1 MRSVLGQADD
11 ATALADVIRD
21 PVRFCRGL
29 LRQDLWPLQEDILRA
44 VACRS
49 RVAVKACHASGKTFV
64 AAVAVLWFVTR
75 YRDGIVVTT
84 APTWT
89 QVEKLLWGEIHR
101 AVQASRIAF
110 PQLNKTELR
119 LGPRNYAIGLSTNE
133 GVRFQG
139 FHGRVLIVV
148 DEAPGVKADI
158 WEAIEGIRAGGDVRV
173 LALGNPTIAS
183 GPFHD
188 AFTSNRDG
196 WGTFTI
202 SAFDSPNLDGLS
214 LDDLLALPDPALDH
228 CPRPYLVTRRWVRE
242 KYAEWGPG
250 HPLWEARV
258 LGQFPTQAE
267 DALISLS
274 WLEEAARRT
283 AGDRGGR
290 LSAGLDVAGPGEDE
304 TVLVIAEGGGII
316 GQHAWADHDPRGAVV
331 AALAPYRHRLDV
343 VNVDAAGIGYYLAK
357 HLQDVGYPVRPVNV
371 AERSSDRERYAN
383 LKAEFYWGL
392 RQRFQAGDVAGLTDE
407 RTIGQLAGIR
417 YRHTARGQVEIERKE
432 DARKRGVNSPDR
444 AEAVMLAFARPAVA
458 QLLFAD
464 EAVDSAATIGA
475 PQPASWVEQIVQAMP
490 AYFDRGVAANPA
502 QRCGICANRT
512 ADGWCRLRQF
522 TVTPALPAC
531 EFYEPIPA
539 SRFGPGT

>member
-1 MRSVLGQADD
+1 MRSVLTPADD
-11 ATALADVIRD
+11 ATALAGVIRD

-29 LRQDLWPLQEDILRA
+29 LRQDLWPLQEAILRA
-44 VACRS
+44 IASRS

-101 AVQASRIAF
+101 AAQSSRIAF
-110 PQLNKTELR
+110 PLLNKTELR
-119 LGPRNYAIGLSTNE
+119 IGPGNYAIGLSTNE

-158 WEAIEGIRAGGDVRV
+158 WEAVEGIRAGGDVRV

-188 AFTSNRDG
+188 AFTSNREG
-196 WGTFTI
+196 WCTFTI
-202 SAFDSPNLDGLS
+202 SAFDSPNLTGLS
-214 LDDLLALPDPALDH
+214 LDELLTLAHPELDH
-228 CPRPYLVTRRWVRE
+228 CVRPYLVTRRWVRE

-267 DALISLS
+267 DALISLA
-274 WLEEAARRT
+274 WLEDAARRP

-290 LSAGLDVAGPGEDE
+290 LAAGLDVAGPGEDE
-304 TVLVIAEGGGII
+304 TVLVIAEGEGIV
-316 GQHAWADHDPRGAVV
+316 GLHVSADQDPRGAVV

-357 HLQDVGYPVRPVNV
+357 HLQDLGYPVRPVNV
-371 AERSSDRERYAN
+371 GERSSDRERYAN

-392 RQRFQAGDVAGLTDE
+392 RQRFQAGDVAGLMDE

-432 DARKRGVNSPDR
+432 DARKRGVKSPDR
-444 AEAVMLAFARPAVA
+444 AEAVMLAFARPAVTQVLLTDHPIA
-458 QLLFAD
+458 SSAPPIHGYDEQLRAGIPWAL
-464 EAVDSAATIGA
+464 GA
-475 PQPASWVEQIVQAMP
+475 PVPSMTCARCAF
-490 AYFDRGVAANPA
+490 FDAA
-502 QRCGICANRT
+502 R
-512 ADGWCRLRQF
+512 GWCTARKFETQPRF
-522 TVTPALPAC
+522 PSC
-531 EFYEPIPA
+531 EAFEARPLEGA
-539 SRFGPGT
+539 A

>member
-1 MRSVLGQADD
+1 MLSALAAADD
-11 ATALADVIRD
+11 ATALAGVVRD
-21 PVRFCRGL
+21 PVQFCHGL
-29 LRQDLWPLQEDILRA
+29 LRQDLWPLQKAILHA
-44 VACRS
+44 VASRP

-64 AAVAVLWFVTR
+64 AAVAVLWFITR

-101 AVQASRIAF
+101 AAQASRIAF

-119 LGPRNYAIGLSTNE
+119 IGPGNYAIGLSTNE

-139 FHGRVLIVV
+139 FHGRILIIV
-148 DEAPGVKADI
+148 DEAPGVKVDI

-183 GPFHD
+183 GPFYD

-196 WGTFTI
+196 WSTFTI
-202 SAFDSPNLDGLS
+202 SAFDSPNLAGLS
-214 LDDLLALPDPALDH
+214 LDELLMLPDSALDE
-228 CPRPYLVTRRWVRE
+228 CVRPYLVTRRWVRE
-242 KYAEWGPG
+242 KYVEWGPG

-267 DALISLS
+267 DALISLA
-274 WLEEAARRT
+274 WLEEAAHRPAT
-283 AGDRGGR
+283 DHGGR
-290 LSAGLDVAGPGEDE
+290 LAAGLDVAGPGEDE
-304 TVLVIAEGGGII
+304 TALVITEADGIVC
-316 GQHAWADHDPRGAVV
+316 QHAWADQDPRGAVV

-343 VNVDAAGIGYYLAK
+343 LNVDVAGIGYYLAK
-357 HLQDVGYPVRPVNV
+357 HLQDLGYGVRPVNV
-371 AERSSDRERYAN
+371 GERASDRERYAN
-383 LKAEFYWGL
+383 LKAQFYWGL

-432 DARKRGVNSPDR
+432 DARKRGVKSPDR

-458 QLLFAD
+458 HLLFAAELLD
-464 EAVDSAATIGA
+464 VGIANGASQPVNWVD
-475 PQPASWVEQIVQAMP
+475 QVVQAMP
-490 AYFDRGVAANPA
+490 AYFDRGGAAGPER
-502 QRCGICANRT
+502 QCGTCANRT
-512 ADGWCRLRQF
+512 ADGWCRARRF

-531 EFYEPIPA
+531 EVYEPISV
-539 SRFGPGT
+539 SRFPGT

>member
-1 MRSVLGQADD
+1 MRSALPQADD
-11 ATALADVIRD
+11 ATILAGVVCD
-21 PVRFCRGL
+21 PVRFSHGL
-29 LRQDLWPLQEDILRA
+29 LRQNLWPLQTAILHA
-44 VACRS
+44 VTSRP

-101 AVQASRIAF
+101 AAQASRIAF

-119 LGPRNYAIGLSTNE
+119 IGPGNYAIGLSTNE

-139 FHGRVLIVV
+139 FHGRLLIVV

-183 GPFHD
+183 GPFYD

-196 WGTFTI
+196 WDTFTI
-202 SAFDSPNLDGLS
+202 SAFDSPNLTGLS
-214 LDDLLALPDPALDH
+214 LDELLMLPDAALDE
-228 CPRPYLVTRRWVRE
+228 CARPYLVTRRWVRE
-242 KYAEWGPG
+242 KHTEWGAG

-267 DALISLS
+267 DALISLA
-274 WLEEAARRT
+274 WLEEAARRP
-283 AGDRGGR
+283 AADNGGR
-290 LSAGLDVAGPGEDE
+290 LAAGLDVAGPGEDE
-304 TVLVIAEGGGII
+304 TVLVITEADGIVC
-316 GQHAWADHDPRGAVV
+316 QHAWADQDPRGAVV
-331 AALAPYRHRLDV
+331 AALAPYRQRLDV

-357 HLQDVGYPVRPVNV
+357 HLQDLGYPVRPVNV
-371 AERSSDRERYAN
+371 GERASDRERYMN
-383 LKAEFYWGL
+383 LKAELYWGL
-392 RQRFQAGDVAGLTDE
+392 RQRFQAGEVAGLTDE
-407 RTIGQLAGIR
+407 PTIGQLAGIR

-432 DARKRGVNSPDR
+432 DARKRGVKSPDR
-444 AEAVMLAFARPAVA
+444 AEAVMLAFARPAVG

-464 EAVDSAATIGA
+464 EVREVGVANGA
-475 PQPASWVEQIVQAMP
+475 DHPASWVDQVVQAMP
-490 AYFDRGVAANPA
+490 GYFDRGGAAGPEW
-502 QRCGICANRT
+502 QCGTCAHRT
-512 ADGWCRLRQF
+512 AEGLCRPRRF

-531 EFYEPIPA
+531 EVYERIPPE
-539 SRFGPGT
+539 RFRA